1 VAKKGSA
8 RRYAQAVFELSEKKH
23 IDEKQAELEKVARLG
38 QDADIIAYL
47 DNPKINVDDKV
58 SLLHDGLGEV
68 TETVLN
74 LVYLLI
80 SKGRVGMLPDI
91 ADEYRRLVDEYN
103 GIERAEITTAVPID
117 DAARL
122 KLSEKLSDITGKK
135 VIIESENVNPDII
148 AGIIVKVAGKLI
160 DGSTRGRLTE
170 LKKELI

>member
-8 RRYAQAVFELSEKKH
+8 RRYAQAIFELSEKKL
-23 IDEKQAELEKVARLG
+23 IDDRQAELEKVTRLG

-47 DNPKINVDDKV
+47 DNPKINVADKV

-117 DAARL
+117 DAGRL

-160 DGSTRGRLTE
+160 DGSTRGRLKE

>member
-1 VAKKGSA
+1 
-8 RRYAQAVFELSEKKH
+8 
-23 IDEKQAELEKVARLG
+23 
-38 QDADIIAYL
+38 
-47 DNPKINVDDKV
+47 
-58 SLLHDGLGEV
+58 LHDGLGEV

-160 DGSTRGRLTE
+160 DGSTRGRLKE

>member
-1 VAKKGSA
+1 MAKKGSA
-8 RRYAQAVFELSEKKH
+8 RRYAQAVFELSEKKY
-23 IDEKQAELEKVARLG
+23 IDVRQAELEKVARLG

-47 DNPKINVDDKV
+47 DNPKINVDNKV
-58 SLLHDGLGEV
+58 SLLHDGLSEV

-103 GIERAEITTAVPID
+103 GIERAEVTTAIPMD
-117 DAARL
+117 DVTRL
-122 KLSEKLSDITGKK
+122 NLSEKLSDITGKK

-160 DGSTRGRLTE
+160 DGSTRGRLKE

>member
-8 RRYAQAVFELSEKKH
+8 RRYAQAIFELSEKKL
-23 IDEKQAELEKVARLG
+23 IDDRQAELEKVTRLG

-47 DNPKINVDDKV
+47 DNPKINVADKV

-68 TETVLN
+68 TETVLK
-74 LVYLLI
+74 LIYLLI

-117 DAARL
+117 DAGRL

-160 DGSTRGRLTE
+160 DGSTRGRLKE

>member
-8 RRYAQAVFELSEKKH
+8 RRYAQAIFELSEKKL
-23 IDEKQAELEKVARLG
+23 IDDRQAELEKVARLG

-47 DNPKINVDDKV
+47 DNPKINVADKV

-117 DAARL
+117 DAGRL

-160 DGSTRGRLTE
+160 DGSTRGRLKE